1 MAFTETT
8 AFHSPTLDEGETPRE
23 EDSTDSRLSSRC
35 RGNKHRQMGKH
46 CGNDGISVFL
56 LSTHH
61 IPHAL
66 QPYAPTAS
74 VSARLVEQC
83 LWNYRDTLFLARE
96 YVHTTEAEN
105 TQLRMHLLQLQQE
118 AADGK
123 RGTTDT
129 PGSAASF
136 PVEKQLWEIMLRDH
150 GKHPLLPSES
160 LRYQQILQ
168 DMKHLARGVLVPIE
182 ILRHRNHWLLL
193 QEDVQLNLAGRLFH
207 YRVVLRQSPPP
218 MMVRRLWCDLWSLL
232 GAAWRQ
238 RQRLMG
244 AYAEGIPPVDLNGD
258 VSQLPPASSTPLLL
272 RDAHRAKQQVDAKSS
287 FHREGG
293 LARDARRAFGAERG
307 GEGDDLAF
315 GPLLPH
321 RVGVTTSRHYAIR
334 VPLFSFLSSLRVR
347 VGEAAATTST
357 VRLNSSGRGKNAV
370 PRSDSPTSQ
379 SSSPT
384 HCAAFASASCAED
397 AALPNV
403 PFFDTTVEEV
413 EACRVPYLSPEWF
426 VRLRSRAKGDLHGWD
441 GTAVLHSYS
450 DDAWNIAVLA
460 LEFMLTGFPLAK
472 SCCGHPDSSDPP
484 TSSLFDDVVKLLVT
498 SHSVPLEAAQN
509 FLYAA
514 LHELSLLLRQNTPD
528 VLTMTS
534 DDDGHAES
542 APLPRRL
549 AQEWHSYLTRTY
561 GGVDGDSTTMVHG
574 GNGEGSIFRDIA
586 ESGLRW
592 SRRDRWKAF
601 QEAHA
606 LFLSDAVEGGS
617 AAGERGGGGDD
628 AGITVDAAQRVL
640 GGLVSPLM
648 PLHPTLCAAAARS
661 GVGAETFMKNQPAM
675 APPPKLS
682 SPSLWDVQTR
692 LQVWR
697 HNVEQHAM
705 VEGGCRRDIEARRNV
720 VFREFVYVVR
730 RILQQ
735 RLRELRPDVEKKEE
749 AAPIGPPRRSLF
761 TKASFTNGG
770 NLSQSAVQHGL
781 LRGLIERG
789 ALFAYCTNECCAG
802 DGTPPI
808 PHGGGEGSQDEGEA
822 EDDGSPPV
830 FPFSQ
835 VFLPTEELL
844 GLLHSD
850 VVLLNSAF
858 PAVGAVRSA
867 LDTIVGPQC
876 AAKSRV
882 SQPLSPA
889 ASKAGWLKSAKRVI
903 REVDLSVAQQL
914 AIIAELRCL
923 LYSAPLER
931 RALRM
936 RRYLAEMRAA
946 GASPYVPVP
955 PTLRGEVWGVLL
967 QVPPETAR
975 GATYCALNTSCIS
988 AFDRQLAVDIP
999 RCHQYHPLLAT
1010 TEGHERMRR
1019 VIKAWLLMNPGM
1031 AYWQGMDSVCA
1042 VLLAVSFTNEALV
1055 AAQLQQLTLHY
1066 IPHDAVASSPS
1077 GVQSMEER
1085 LHQFAVMLR
1094 YCDPRLAFHLLDEV
1108 ECRPELFAISWFLAL
1123 LAHGLPVGKV
1133 CLLWDFLFVYS
1144 EASPHCL
1151 TALCLAVLLQQRERL
1166 LGNDFSVC
1174 LSTLSRLR
1182 DIDVHLLLHDAAL
1195 LLRSVPPALALLS
1208 LRAGEVRRCGI
1219 LLVDV
1224 QTILRVFNSRLLR
1237 GAEDSAETAWAPS
1250 GLFLVDLRTHRETT
1264 TGLPQ
1269 RGTRVE
1275 ERVVGALLFPLVAP
1289 PAHNDDTSATQ
1300 PSQRLVAQQ
1309 ATELLLQ
1316 LDNMAMAAL
1325 PPSSATAPEARPSTS
1340 AEELETETLAPPL
1353 PAVATGA
1360 EEPVDG
1366 PSTALRECAASP
1378 HVVLF
1383 TRSMTPCETT
1393 AAESLALELVRCGT
1407 PHVSILLG
1415 GFLELRQEAPHLV
1428 VEVEED

>member
-1 MAFTETT
+1 MMAFTDRT
-8 AFHSPTLDEGETPRE
+8 AFNLLTLDEKETPRE

-35 RGNKHRQMGKH
+35 RDNKHRRMGKH

-66 QPYAPTAS
+66 EPYAPTAS

-96 YVHTTEAEN
+96 YVHTTEAEG
-105 TQLRMHLLQLQQE
+105 TQLRVHLLQLQKE

-136 PVEKQLWEIMLRDH
+136 SVEKQLWEIMLRDH
-150 GKHPLLPSES
+150 ITHPLLLSES
-160 LRYQQILQ
+160 LRYRQILQ

-193 QEDVQLNLAGRLFH
+193 QEDVQLNLASRLFH
-207 YRVVLRQSPPP
+207 YRVVLRRSPPP

-238 RQRLMG
+238 RERLMG
-244 AYAEGIPPVDLNGD
+244 AYAEGIPPVDLDGD
-258 VSQLPPASSTPLLL
+258 LSQLPPASSTLLLL
-272 RDAHRAKQQVDAKSS
+272 RDAHHAKQQVDAKSGS
-287 FHREGG
+287 HREGG
-293 LARDARRAFGAERG
+293 LAGDARTPFGAERR

-334 VPLFSFLSSLRVR
+334 VPLFSFLRSLRVR
-347 VGEAAATTST
+347 VGKTAATTST
-357 VRLNSSGRGKNAV
+357 GRLNGSGRGKNTV
-370 PRSDSPTSQ
+370 PRSDSTLQQ
-379 SSSPT
+379 SSSLT
-384 HCAAFASASCAED
+384 HCAASTSCAED
-397 AALPNV
+397 ATPPNV
-403 PFFDTTVEEV
+403 PFFDTTAEEV

-441 GTAVLHSYS
+441 GAAVLHSYS

-472 SCCGHPDSSDPP
+472 SCCGHPDSSDTP

-498 SHSVPLEAAQN
+498 FHGVPLEAAQN

-528 VLTMTS
+528 ASTMTS
-534 DDDGHAES
+534 NGGGHAES
-542 APLPRRL
+542 APLPQRL

-561 GGVDGDSTTMVHG
+561 EGVDGDGTMVHG
-574 GNGEGSIFRDIA
+574 SNGEGSIFRDIV
-586 ESGLRW
+586 ESGLQW
-592 SRRDRWKAF
+592 TRRDRWKAF
-601 QEAHA
+601 QAAHA
-606 LFLSDAVEGGS
+606 LFCSDAVEGGS
-617 AAGERGGGGDD
+617 AAGECGGGDGD

-640 GGLVSPLM
+640 GGLASPLM

-661 GVGAETFMKNQPAM
+661 GVGVEAFMKDQVAM
-675 APPPKLS
+675 ASPPKPR

-692 LQVWR
+692 LQFWR
-697 HNVEQHAM
+697 HSIEQHAM
-705 VEGGCRRDIEARRNV
+705 VAGGCRRDIEARRNI

-730 RILQQ
+730 RLLQR
-735 RLRELRPDVEKKEE
+735 RLREPRLDVEKREE
-749 AAPIGPPRRSLF
+749 AAPVGPPRQSRCT
-761 TKASFTNGG
+761 TKASFTRGG
-770 NLSQSAVQHGL
+770 NLSQSPVQHGL
-781 LRGLIERG
+781 LRGLMERD
-789 ALFAYCTNECCAG
+789 ALFAYRTNECCAS
-802 DGTPPI
+802 DGTFPL
-808 PHGGGEGSQDEGEA
+808 PHGWGGDPQVEGEA
-822 EDDGSPPV
+822 EDDGPPSV

-850 VVLLNSAF
+850 VVRLNAAF
-858 PAVGAVRSA
+858 PAVSAARSA
-867 LDTIVGPQC
+867 LDTLVGPQWP
-876 AAKSRV
+876 AKSPV
-882 SQPLSPA
+882 SQPFSPA
-889 ASKAGWLKSAKRVI
+889 ASKAGWLKSAKRVM
-903 REVDLSVAQQL
+903 RPVDLNVAQQL
-914 AIIAELRCL
+914 AIIADLRCL
-923 LYSAPLER
+923 LYGAPLER

-936 RRYLAEMRAA
+936 RRYLAEMRTA
-946 GASPYVPVP
+946 GASPYVLVP
-955 PTLRGEVWGVLL
+955 ATLRGEVWGVLL

-975 GATYCALNTSCIS
+975 GATYCALNTSCVS
-988 AFDRQLAVDIP
+988 AFDRQLEVDIP

-1010 TEGHERMRR
+1010 TEGHERLRR
-1019 VIKAWLLMNPGM
+1019 VIKAWLLMNPGL

-1151 TALCLAVLLQQRERL
+1151 TALCLAVLQQQRERL

-1174 LSTLSRLR
+1174 LSTLTRLR
-1182 DIDVHLLLHDAAL
+1182 DVDVHLLLHDAAL
-1195 LLRSVPPALALLS
+1195 LLRSVPPAVALLS
-1208 LRAGEVRRCGI
+1208 PHADEVRRCGI
-1219 LLVDV
+1219 LLVDA
-1224 QTILRVFNSRLLR
+1224 QTILQVFNSRLLR
-1237 GAEDSAETAWAPS
+1237 GAEDPAGTAWVLS
-1250 GLFLVDLRTHRETT
+1250 GLFLVDLRTHREATA
-1264 TGLPQ
+1264 GPPQ
-1269 RGTRVE
+1269 RGARVE

-1289 PAHNDDTSATQ
+1289 PAHNKDTSATQ
-1300 PSQRLVAQQ
+1300 PSRRLVAQQ

-1325 PPSSATAPEARPSTS
+1325 PPSSATAPAAGPSSS
-1340 AEELETETLAPPL
+1340 AAELATETPPPPL

-1366 PSTALRECAASP
+1366 PSSALRECAASP

-1383 TRSMTPCETT
+1383 TRSMTPGETT

-1415 GFLELRQEAPHLV
+1415 GFLELRREAPHLV
-1428 VEVEED
+1428 FEVEED